1 MNKLDALWQKIA
13 WILSLDSTWR
23 LVDAYSP
30 RVFGL
35 LFQTFL
41 IAQFGAGA
49 YALPGW
55 ALGTFG
61 LVLAV
66 LPDPHSYILVRASG
80 DRAHSLYALTVPSV
94 LLKVLA
100 ASGVL
105 LLSLIGSP
113 AYQIV
118 EPYGS
123 GWHLVALAALFYGS
137 TEFLW
142 AILGTISLA
151 NGRVRRTAQT
161 GILARLVSVLLLFAA
176 WMAGT
181 LGIGLSLA
189 LATAPVFIVWVFL
202 SPISMRWSRVSFF
215 FVHSVIRYAG
225 WLQGIALITAGLFQ
239 MPLIVLGMWSDA
251 DPVLIGTFAFVNRLL
266 MAGFQP
272 FQILQSVV
280 IRDAS
285 RLQAQDRPLGRT
297 SLWIV
302 FKAGGLCFAFV
313 SLVGLA
319 VAWWSGRIE
328 PDTLVLAA
336 ALSVGVATSIW
347 HRHELAVALAT
358 HSARRIFLG
367 GYVPT
372 FALTVLGTPLMI
384 KFFGIFGLSAAVVS
398 GWIWLSNSWR
408 WAR

>member
-1 MNKLDALWQKIA
+1 MSKLDALWQKIA
-13 WILSLDSTWR
+13 WFLSLDSTWR
-23 LVDAYSP
+23 LIDAYSP

-100 ASGVL
+100 ASGVV
-105 LLSLIGSP
+105 LLSLIASP
-113 AYQIV
+113 ADQIV

-123 GWHLVALAALFYGS
+123 GWYLVALAALFYGS

-142 AILGTISLA
+142 AVLGTVSLA
-151 NGRVRRTAQT
+151 NGQVRRTAQT

-189 LATAPVFIVWVFL
+189 LATAPVFLGWVFL
-202 SPISMRWSRVSFF
+202 SPISMRWSRISFF
-215 FVHSVIRYAG
+215 LVHGIISYAG
-225 WLQGIALITAGLFQ
+225 WLQGIAFITGGLFQ
-239 MPLIVLGMWSDA
+239 MPLIVLGMWSGA
-251 DPVLIGTFAFVNRLL
+251 DPALIGIIAFINRLL

-285 RLQAQDRPLGRT
+285 RLHAQDRPVGRT

-302 FKAGGLCFAFV
+302 FKAGGLSFAFV
-313 SLVGLA
+313 SLIGLA
-319 VAWWSGRIE
+319 FAWWSGRIGL
-328 PDTLVLAA
+328 DTLVLAA

-358 HSARRIFLG
+358 RSARGIFLR
-367 GYVPT
+367 GYVPAFT
-372 FALTVLGTPLMI
+372 LTVLGTPLWI
-384 KFFGIFGLSAAVVS
+384 KFFGIYGLSAAVIS
-398 GWIWLSNSWR
+398 GWILMSNSWR